1 MTKITRHY
9 LVEKFSKGSSSDGIG
24 GIGGNGGIGGFVD
37 AGGGADN

>member
-24 GIGGNGGIGGFVD
+24 GNGGIGGFVD